1 MRLITYWVGEQIYGL
16 PLLLVG
22 EFYPSIQA
30 TRFDAGDPRIYG
42 ITHIRGGSA
51 VVLDLR
57 RVSGSSAEHGGIE
70 DDQSV
75 SLDGCDMIYIH
86 AQDHLCEEAR
96 AQKLRAFTE
105 PTVLAVDRLAAI
117 RDVDRRE
124 MHTTPAHLDADFY
137 EGVFET
143 DCGDLIL
150 LNYANLIKSILEDVC
165 ELNK

>member
-22 EFYPSIQA
+22 EFYPSIKS
-30 TRFDAGDPRIYG
+30 TRFDAGDPRIFG

-57 RVSGSSAEHGGIE
+57 NVTGSLVGHCGIK
-70 DDQSV
+70 DTGDG

-86 AQDHLCEEAR
+86 ADDHLCEEAR
-96 AQKLRAFTE
+96 KQNLRAFSE
-105 PTVLAVDRLAAI
+105 PTVLVVDRLAEI
-117 RDVDRRE
+117 RDVDKRE
-124 MHTTPAHLDADFY
+124 MHKTPAHLDADFY

-165 ELNK
+165 ELSK